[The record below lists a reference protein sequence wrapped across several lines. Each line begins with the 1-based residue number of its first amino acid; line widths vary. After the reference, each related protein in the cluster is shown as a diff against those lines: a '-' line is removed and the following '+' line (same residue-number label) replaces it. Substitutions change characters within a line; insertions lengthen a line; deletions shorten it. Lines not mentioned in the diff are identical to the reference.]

1 VDIRANVCC
10 LCLGFSLSR
19 FSVFALMV
27 ASIFSAAS
35 FLLCLVQG
43 STLAH
48 SILLSLAIERTVL
61 MTIFI
66 GWRAPTHAMK
76 TIKRLSR

>member
-1 VDIRANVCC
+1 MFAA
-10 LCLGFSLSR
+10 LFLGFSLSR

-48 SILLSLAIERTVL
+48 SILLSLAIAFVVQ
-61 MTIFI
+61 I
-66 GWRAPTHAMK
+66 GYLIGQVCNALGARNRNSVPVEV
-76 TIKRLSR
+76 